1 MFPCPAQWRHAVEQ
15 LLKSGCLRRRPR
27 SVLCGAGLDTSALAD
42 KQQRGEALVFGHSLS
57 EQIGGQLE
65 AGFVLTGFY
74 EDNQPNPRFVI
85 DRYLPT
91 FLATRAG
98 KP

>member
-1 MFPCPAQWRHAVEQ
+1 V
-15 LLKSGCLRRRPR
+15 
-27 SVLCGAGLDTSALAD
+27 ALNE
-42 KQQRGEALVFGHSLS
+42 KQQRGEPLVFGHSLT

-74 EDNQPNPRFVI
+74 EDYQPNPRFVI

-91 FLATRAG
+91 FLASRAS